1 MKQKKLRGVLLVL
14 LAAVF
19 AASAAM
25 ALRQRM
31 QERKIAADNAEAAR
45 TAGIPDASHPA
56 PSRPAAGL
64 PEPQETPAEE
74 PQAPPLPE
82 EAAALAEV
90 DLEAL
95 RAVNGDVA
103 GWIEI
108 PGTELSYPL
117 MQGTDNQFYLDHN
130 WKGEPSGGG
139 SVFLECTSSRDLSG
153 FHTIAYGHRMKDGS
167 MFGSIRDY
175 AKPEYW
181 REHPSVYVVTDRGV
195 ARYDVF
201 SARTAGVRS
210 LVYRLDLEESGLE
223 EELIRSCAEES
234 VIDTGIVP
242 EAGDRILTLSTC
254 TGNGYA
260 ARWVVHAVLAEEYRE

>member
-19 AASAAM
+19 LTSIIM

-31 QERKIAADNAEAAR
+31 QYRKIAADRASAAQ
-45 TAGIPDASHPA
+45 TAGLPDTPRSA

-64 PEPQETPAEE
+64 PETPETPE
-74 PQAPPLPE
+74 APALPE

-117 MQGTDNQFYLDHN
+117 VQGADNQFYLDHN

-153 FHTIAYGHRMKDGS
+153 FHTIAYAHRMRDGS
-167 MFGSIRDY
+167 MFGSLKGYQDP
-175 AKPEYW
+175 AYW
-181 REHPSVYVVTDRGV
+181 QEHPSVYVVTDRGV

-210 LVYRLDLEESGLE
+210 VVYRLDLEESGLE
-223 EELIRSCAEES
+223 EELIRSCAEDS

-260 ARWVVHAVLAEEYRE
+260 ARWVVHAVLAEEYRARE